1 MKLIVATNNE
11 HKLSE
16 IRSMLDNKT
25 EVLSLKDI
33 NLNADIEENGITLKE
48 NSHIKATF
56 VARYLKQ
63 AEYPYP
69 YAVIAD
75 DTGLSVNA
83 LNGEP
88 GVHTARYAGGNG
100 QSDSEANMKLLL
112 KKLEGKNNRKAHF
125 STVITMIEELS
136 ASVTKTQY
144 FIGKVE
150 GTILTEKHGEKGFGY
165 DPIFM
170 PDGYEKSFAELGL
183 EIKNKISHRAMAIKK
198 LVEYLSK

>member
-63 AEYPYP
+63 ERYPYP

-100 QSDSEANMKLLL
+100 QSDSEANMKMLL